1 MGLRRPAHRGPT
13 SVLRTYVRLA
23 ACLVCAFA
31 AFANSAAAV
40 PRAEPE
46 SCQASALRDESLDAL
61 GARGEL
67 VMASGA
73 RAILADLHW
82 PESEPEATQAA
93 SYLMSFRG
101 RPLAVS
107 ARGVGDR
114 WGRAR
119 IEAVVEPVSDAEEPV
134 DLAAGLV
141 AAGLAHV
148 DAGESDL
155 LCRSDLIALE
165 AEPRSARRGVWGAAV
180 LDARDG
186 PALGAL
192 VGRFVVAEGRIVGVG
207 ERADRTYL
215 DFVRNS
221 ATGLTVIVMKRTWRI
236 MQERGLTAA
245 TLRGRLARVRGR
257 VEVRR
262 GPTLDIVSAD
272 MIEVTEG
279 ERALTR

>member
-1 MGLRRPAHRGPT
+1 M
-13 SVLRTYVRLA
+13 SVRLA
-23 ACLVCAFA
+23 PCLVCAFA
-31 AFANSAAAV
+31 VFANPAAAV

-46 SCQASALRDESLDAL
+46 SCRASALRDESIDSL
-61 GARGEL
+61 GPRGEL

-82 PESEPEATQAA
+82 PETEPEATQAA
-93 SYLMSFRG
+93 SYLMGFRG

-107 ARGVGDR
+107 ARGGDDR

-119 IEAVVEPVSDAEEPV
+119 IEAVAEPASDADEPV

-141 AAGLAHV
+141 AAGLAHA
-148 DAGESDL
+148 DAGESDI
-155 LCRSDLIALE
+155 LCRGDLIALE

-192 VGRFVVAEGRIVGVG
+192 AGRFVVAEGRIVGVG

-221 ATGLTVIVMKRTWRI
+221 AAGLTVIVMKRTWRI

-272 MIEVTEG
+272 MIEVPEG